1 MSSRV
6 AIEREY
12 KDYGFGDNAKI
23 FFGFY
28 AMVAL
33 AAKVLALVVFF
44 TPALKLFR
52 FDTHARSALIPFHT
66 TLGNMSG
73 ENLLANTAARAQL
86 SHFFR
91 TLPPF
96 REGHEVSLS
105 LIVQHELSCI
115 VFVSPASI
123 RTSDPLSE
131 GPRLS

>member
-1 MSSRV
+1 M

-73 ENLLANTAARAQL
+73 ENLLANTAQPDTQL
-86 SHFFR
+86 SHHTCFA
-91 TLPPF
+91 
-96 REGHEVSLS
+96 H
-105 LIVQHELSCI
+105 C
-115 VFVSPASI
+115 
-123 RTSDPLSE
+123 PLLERDTKYHRS
-131 GPRLS
+131 SFDMN

>member
-1 MSSRV
+1 MALAWSFISLVSSRV

-73 ENLLANTAARAQL
+73 ENLQQPDHNCHITLFVL
-86 SHFFR
+86 
-91 TLPPF
+91 TLPLF
-96 REGHEVSLS
+96 R
-105 LIVQHELSCI
+105 
-115 VFVSPASI
+115 
-123 RTSDPLSE
+123 
-131 GPRLS
+131 